1 MPRRMDLSM
10 YVPVNAKQF
19 DKVFIFGYWFFKVF
33 LWLCRKWIV
42 QFKGKYVILKL
53 SLVLRRRDMNRK
65 KAAQFLR
72 EGKRAEARECL
83 ARCVDVTAKMAL
95 ELMKVTTF
103 LFLNNFFIHFPTCQ

>member
-1 MPRRMDLSM
+1 
-10 YVPVNAKQF
+10 
-19 DKVFIFGYWFFKVF
+19 
-33 LWLCRKWIV
+33 
-42 QFKGKYVILKL
+42 
-53 SLVLRRRDMNRK
+53 MNRK

-103 LFLNNFFIHFPTCQ
+103 